1 MIDHVFGRRNVGGD
15 ARGLKMGL
23 ILRFLDEPCPQ
34 LTEKFMRILKHQYFD
49 AQGVWRAG
57 GVGPRVAVGSE
68 RRHGPAQ
75 RGGTNPVTT
84 ERFL

>member
-1 MIDHVFGRRNVGGD
+1 MGGD
-15 ARGLKMGL
+15 GRDLKMGL
-23 ILRFLDEPCPQ
+23 ILRFLDE
-34 LTEKFMRILKHQYFD
+34 LSLHVAEKFMRILKHQYFD
-49 AQGVWRAG
+49 AQGVWRAD